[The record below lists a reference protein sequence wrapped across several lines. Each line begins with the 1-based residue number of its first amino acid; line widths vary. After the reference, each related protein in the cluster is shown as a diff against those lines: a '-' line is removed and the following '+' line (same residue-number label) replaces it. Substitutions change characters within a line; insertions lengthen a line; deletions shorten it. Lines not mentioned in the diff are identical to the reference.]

1 MRIGIQTGYW
11 SRKPP
16 KGIQQAILAG
26 DKLGLDSVWT
36 AEAYGSDAFTPLA
49 WWGSRTRNVRLGTGI
64 AQMAARTPTATAMH
78 AMTLDHLSHG
88 RFVLG
93 LGASGPQV
101 VEGWYGQPYQ
111 RPLARTREFVEIVR
125 EVIARERPVSYDGAF
140 YRLPL
145 PDDVPGATGLG
156 KALKPTVHPFRP
168 EIPIVLAAQGPKN
181 IALAAEIAD
190 GWMGSFYAP
199 RLDGEFRELLDA
211 GFAKRREERS
221 PAGAFE
227 AIATVP
233 VFVRDDVEAA
243 ADLIRPYVALY
254 AGGMGAKGANF
265 HKQSLDRM
273 GYKEAMDEVQDLY
286 LAGRKEDA
294 ARAVP
299 TELVDEVAL
308 IGPAKRIKQRFAAWE
323 ETLLTTMLIQGDPS
337 SVLTVLSI
345 AQEHAAHSAG
355 TTAGARRAARTRS
368 LAGRALARL
377 APSKVPG
384 GR

>member
-16 KGIQQAILAG
+16 KGIQQSILAA
-26 DKLGLDSVWT
+26 DRLGLDSVWT

-64 AQMAARTPTATAMH
+64 AQMAARTPTATAMQ
-78 AMTLDHLSHG
+78 AMTLDHLSKG

-101 VEGWYGQPYQ
+101 VEGWYGQPYR
-111 RPLARTREFVEIVR
+111 RPLARTREFIEIVR
-125 EVIARERPVSYDGAF
+125 EVIARERPVSYEGSF
-140 YRLPL
+140 YRMPL
-145 PDDVPGATGLG
+145 PADAEGATGLG
-156 KALKPTVHPFRP
+156 KALKPTVHPLRA

-181 IALAAEIAD
+181 IGLAAEIAD

-211 GFAKRREERS
+211 GFAKRSEARS
-221 PAGAFE
+221 PASDFE

-243 ADLIRPYVALY
+243 ADLIRPFIALY

-273 GYKEAMDEVQDLY
+273 GYAEAMDEVQDLY

-299 TELVDEVAL
+299 TQLVDEVAL
-308 IGPAKRIKQRFAAWE
+308 IGPRKRIAERFAAWE
-323 ETLLTTMLIQGDPS
+323 DTLLTTMLVQGDPS

-345 AQEHAAHSAG
+345 AQEREARATG
-355 TTAGARRAARTRS
+355 GRTARARAAAGS
-368 LAGRALARL
+368 LLARV
-377 APSKVPG
+377 APHGVPG
-384 GR
+384 RG